1 MITSKTT
8 KHQYS
13 KGQTSTAREGA
24 AACSKHISSMTDTH
38 VTENDQPIMATA
50 QDALSAKEAAVHAG
64 YYDDPFVQA
73 LNIDNTR
80 NRGSGGTPSANR
92 RRQVEPLIKRGTH
105 ARVCCMDR
113 AIATFIDLHQERN
126 SGTLQVVVLGAGK
139 DTSFFRY
146 ITGRLSPN
154 SSTKDTPTPLSPPQT
169 NVRWYEVDHEA
180 VLSEKVAAI
189 ANAPDIFDANVTQN
203 EHGCWKLQSSTHDD
217 SNNNDAT
224 STDGASSCCYMIS
237 HDLRQDPQTLLD
249 KLTNR
254 NNEMDPHTPTLFV
267 MECVQMYLPEESS
280 RSLLQALVQC
290 CPDSC
295 LCSYEPILQS
305 DPFGQ
310 VMEKNLSEAQVA
322 RPDSCL
328 VRIRTL
334 DQHLQRLT
342 SSSSSGVHLS
352 LFAQATGCDMWS
364 AYNSVMTAEQRRR
377 ANQCEFLDEVEEWML
392 IMRHYCLVVAST
404 QQCSIRT
411 RYCEVGKDS
420 PMGFSSSDCETMD
433 VTTLLTTL

>member
-1 MITSKTT
+1 
-8 KHQYS
+8 
-13 KGQTSTAREGA
+13 
-24 AACSKHISSMTDTH
+24 MTDT

-73 LNIDNTR
+73 LNFDNTY
-80 NRGSGGTPSANR
+80 RGGDPNTNR

-113 AIATFIDLHQERN
+113 AIATFIDLHQQNNNLEA
-126 SGTLQVVVLGAGK
+126 LQVVVLGAGK

-146 ITGRLSPN
+146 ISGRLILNSN
-154 SSTKDTPTPLSPPQT
+154 SSTKDTPTPTSPPQT
-169 NVRWYEVDHEA
+169 KVRWYEVDHEA

-189 ANAPDIFDANVTQN
+189 ANAPDIFDAKVTQN
-203 EHGCWKLQSSTHDD
+203 EQGCWKLQSSKAKNDYGD
-217 SNNNDAT
+217 ST
-224 STDGASSCCYMIS
+224 STNGAASSCCYMLS

-249 KLTNR
+249 KLTSSK
-254 NNEMDPHTPTLFV
+254 NEMDPHTPTLFV
-267 MECVQMYLPEESS
+267 MECVQMYLPAESS
-280 RSLLQALVQC
+280 LSLLQALVQC

-295 LCSYEPILQS
+295 LCSYEPVLQS
-305 DPFGQ
+305 DPFGK

-328 VRIRTL
+328 VNIRTL

-342 SSSSSGVHLS
+342 SSS

-364 AYNSVMTAEQRRR
+364 AYNSVLTQEQRRR

-392 IMRHYCLVVAST
+392 IMRHYCLTVAST
-404 QQCSIRT
+404 LQCTIRT
-411 RYCEVGKDS
+411 RYCEVGNNS
-420 PMGFSSSDCETMD
+420 PMGFTSTSDCATVD
-433 VTTLLTTL
+433 VKALPTNI